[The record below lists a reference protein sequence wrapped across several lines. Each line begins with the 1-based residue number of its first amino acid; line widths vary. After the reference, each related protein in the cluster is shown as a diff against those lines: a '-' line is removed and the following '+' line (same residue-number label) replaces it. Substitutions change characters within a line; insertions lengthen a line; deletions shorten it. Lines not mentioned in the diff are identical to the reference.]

1 MKQLSNSL
9 IIGKQELEAIQ
20 QKIVIDSNFRKNLA
34 FQSHWWFFYIYMP
47 HYILYESADF
57 HKELFALTED
67 EKLKLAVIVAFRG
80 CGKTSIMSNSYPI
93 WAIVGKHK
101 KKFPLI
107 ISDTEGQAQQILKN
121 IKAEF
126 ESNELL
132 IKDFGPFAVND
143 TWKSDSI
150 VLPKYDAR
158 ITALSVDG
166 NVRGIKH
173 KQYRPDLIIC
183 DDVERL
189 AEVSNLDNRDKL
201 YKWLVGDV
209 IPSGDINTRI
219 IIIGN
224 LLHEDSLIMRL
235 HNEIKAGERYG
246 VFKSYK
252 FLDNVGN
259 ALWTSKYP
267 DQNAIQQE
275 KLKCGNELIW
285 QREYLLKII
294 PDNYSVISKD
304 EIHYYEQ
311 LPSRNY
317 YLATVVAT
325 DLAISE
331 RNKADKTAI
340 IPMAIYHMNDEI
352 YVYILNPIINKRMN
366 HIATI
371 EELKVLA
378 SIIGKG
384 RCPKILVE
392 KVAYQPALAEQLNSH
407 GYHAQAIEIHG
418 DKRSRLSAIAPMIA
432 GGHVL
437 FPAHGAEELVNQLIN
452 FGSERYDDLADALS
466 LGVNQAIETYNHM
479 PQIRI
484 LG

>member
-1 MKQLSNSL
+1 MKKLSNPL
-9 IIGKQELEAIQ
+9 IIGKQELDVIQ
-20 QKIVIDSNFRKNLA
+20 QKIVTDANFRKNLA
-34 FQSHWWFFYIYMP
+34 FQSHWWFFYIYMS

-67 EKLKLAVIVAFRG
+67 EKIKLAVIVAFRG

-93 WAIVGKHK
+93 WAIIGRHK
-101 KKFPLI
+101 MKFPLI
-107 ISDTEGQAQQILKN
+107 ISDTEAQSQQILKN

-132 IKDFGPFAVND
+132 IKDFGPFAIND
-143 TWKSDSI
+143 TWRSDSI
-150 VLPKYDAR
+150 VLPKYGAR

-173 KQYRPDLIIC
+173 RQYRPDLIIC
-183 DDVERL
+183 DDIERF
-189 AEVSNLDNRDKL
+189 AEVSSLDNRDKL
-201 YKWLVGDV
+201 YRWLVGDV
-209 IPSGDINTRI
+209 MPCGDINTRI
-219 IIIGN
+219 IVIGN

-235 HNEIKAGERYG
+235 HNEITEGARYG
-246 VFKSYK
+246 VFRSYK
-252 FLDNVGN
+252 FLDNNGN
-259 ALWTSKYP
+259 ALWQNKYP

-304 EIHYYEQ
+304 EIHYYDQ
-311 LPSRNY
+311 LPSQYY
-317 YLATVVAT
+317 YLTTVVAT

-340 IPMAIYHMNDEI
+340 IPLAIYHLNEEV
-352 YVYILNPIINKRMN
+352 YVYVLNPVINKRMN
-366 HIATI
+366 HIATVD
-371 EELKVLA
+371 ELKALA
-378 SIIGKG
+378 STIGKG
-384 RCPKILVE
+384 HHPTIFVE
-392 KVAYQPALAEQLNSH
+392 KVAYQPALAEQLNAS
-407 GYHAQAIEIHG
+407 GYHAKAVEVHG
-418 DKRSRLSAIAPMIA
+418 DKRSRLSAIAPMISS
-432 GGHVL
+432 GHVL
-437 FPAHGAEELVNQLIN
+437 FPKEGAEELINQLIN

-466 LGVNQAIETYNHM
+466 LGVNEAIQNYNHM
-479 PQIRI
+479 PQIRV